1 MGAIQ
6 KELEKEERELEK
18 NKKEK
23 KRIWRGTVKSRKI
36 EEGKEEKTRKIRC
49 GIMYGNKVILYEANM
64 KEEREM
70 WNGKQISNELIRTIR
85 RYEKDII
92 EILNILDVRVRIQYQ
107 TKVKGIERLGVWLE
121 WIRKKIGDRL
131 EPVNITKEIEE
142 LGKKKYKTYEEE
154 MEGEE
159 WKE

>member
-6 KELEKEERELEK
+6 KELEKEERKLEK

-49 GIMYGNKVILYEANM
+49 GIMYGDKVILYEANM

-70 WNGKQISNELIRTIR
+70 WNGKQIRNELIRTIR
-85 RYEKDII
+85 KYEKDIKEKEII
-92 EILNILDVRVRIQYQ
+92 EILNILEVRVRIQYQ
-107 TKVKGIERLGVWLE
+107 TKIKGIERLGVWLE
-121 WIRKKIGDRL
+121 WIRKKIGDKL
-131 EPVNITKEIEE
+131 EPVNIAKEIEE
-142 LGKKKYKTYEEE
+142 EGKENY
-154 MEGEE
+154 
-159 WKE
+159 